1 MLQRVIW
8 LFIIG
13 LGALMVLPGTAR
25 AQEDPPSLQVTLKDL
40 GYGDFSLRGMY
51 GTSRLW
57 IPLRPDWDIQT
68 EATLE
73 VTYVASPLLR
83 PRSTLTLYANKQ
95 ELISIRPIADG
106 QPHTFTTTIPVNQ
119 LQGKGVTLDFQGYL
133 RLTDDP
139 CEETNNPG
147 QWIRILTR
155 ETRLTLNPTWR
166 PAEPE
171 LAQMDEVLVVRE
183 ARDYDQ
189 PTPPLLFILPDQ
201 PTPLELTVASQ
212 VAARLAAESGTRPP
226 IQVAFASQIQPEE
239 TGDAQI
245 ILIGEPHRLPWM
257 DQLGRW
263 LPAPWWQDTFRDT
276 AGEPLPAGQ
285 GVIQITRAPG
295 RPYRY
300 LLLVSGTSEEGL
312 RRAGNAFAERDIY
325 LALTG
330 QSIFIGDSPP
340 RVEPIPPL
348 PWSTERTTFAQLG
361 SDDRRVNGLGT
372 HNLFYYFRRPPGW
385 VLDRG
390 AQLTLRFTTSPAL
403 TSRESYIAAFINDVP
418 VGTVRTGPDFPNEAE
433 MELPV
438 ARINRDLDGRVPSRW
453 TLRLE
458 VGNFARE
465 MDCEQVHPEASW
477 TIVQADS
484 AFVTPHVYFALPDL
498 QAFPY
503 PFSAVEEDAP
513 ETWILIPSQPQARDI
528 EQALSIS
535 ALLALYTP
543 QDRTTSIY
551 PGDAVT
557 EADLGTTHLIVL
569 GDRDRQPW
577 VKPLL
582 DKMGTIPGYRGE
594 RGLYQAL
601 KSPKQGLLREGQ
613 SPWNEDRVV
622 LMAFGTTPEGAAH
635 AADALLAETPPVEE
649 PGSVALVDEWG
660 RTTVIYRA
668 IQQPPVPESN
678 EVLREPVLPTPQPW
692 VVITGVLAVALLV
705 ILGVIFWVRW
715 RYGTQE

>member
-1 MLQRVIW
+1 
-8 LFIIG
+8 
-13 LGALMVLPGTAR
+13 MVLPGTAQ

-51 GTSRLW
+51 GSSRLW

-106 QPHTFTTTIPVNQ
+106 QPHTFTTTIPVSR

-189 PTPPLLFILPDQ
+189 PIPPLLFILPDN

-212 VAARLAAESGTRPP
+212 VAARLAAESSTRPP

-263 LPAPWWQDTFRDT
+263 LPAPWWQDTFRDA
-276 AGEPLPAGQ
+276 AGEPLPADQ

-295 RPYRY
+295 RPHRY

-330 QSIFIGDSPP
+330 QYIFIGDSPP

-390 AQLTLRFTTSPAL
+390 AQLILRFTTSPAL

-503 PFSAVEEDAP
+503 PFSAVEEGAP

-557 EADLGTTHLIVL
+557 EADLGTAHLIVL

-715 RYGTQE
+715 RYGTRE